1 MKDIGI
7 NAIEA
12 SRSLALLTQE
22 QKNDALGRIG
32 EDLLRNASQ
41 IIEANQLDLEAA
53 DQNGITGAL
62 RDRLVLNQARIE
74 AMVQGLNELTLLK
87 DPVGEV
93 LEVLEPDNGLYIEK
107 VSVPLGVIGIIYESR
122 PNVTV
127 DAFGLCFKSGNAVV
141 LKGGKEAIHTNIE
154 LERIVRDSLTD
165 LKINPN
171 CVQVIKDTRR
181 EVTTQLMKLNEYID
195 VLIPRGSAGLIRAV
209 VENST
214 IPVIETGAGN
224 CHIYVDY
231 DADVSM
237 ALDII
242 ENAKCQRL
250 GVCNTMESL
259 VVHKDIAPT
268 FLPLLVDKLPHV
280 VYHGDLVACEIVD
293 TMVLANDDDF
303 RKEYLDLEMS
313 VKVVDSLEEAIAH
326 INFYNTKHSEAI
338 ITNNEKTAQRFTRE
352 VDASTV
358 YVNAST
364 RFTDGSQFGFG
375 AEIGISTQK
384 LHARGPM
391 GLKQLTS
398 YKYIVKGKGQTRV

>member
-7 NAIEA
+7 KAKEA

-22 QKNDALGRIG
+22 QKNQAIKRIG
-32 EDLLRNASQ
+32 DDLLEQANE

-62 RDRLVLNQARIE
+62 RDRLILNQARIE

-93 LEVLEPDNGLYIEK
+93 LEVLEPENGLYIEK

-154 LERIVRDSLTD
+154 LERIVRNSLTD
-165 LKINPN
+165 LNINPN

-195 VLIPRGSAGLIRAV
+195 VLIPRGSASLIRAV

-231 DADVSM
+231 DADISM

-268 FLPLLVDKLPHV
+268 FLPLLVNKLPHV

-293 TMVLANDDDF
+293 TMVLANDVDF

-338 ITNNEKTAQRFTRE
+338 ITNNEKTAQRFTQE

>member
-7 NAIEA
+7 NAKEA

-93 LEVLEPDNGLYIEK
+93 LEVLEPENGLYIEK

-154 LERIVRDSLTD
+154 LERIVRNSLTD
-165 LKINPN
+165 LNINPN

-250 GVCNTMESL
+250 GVCNAMESL

-268 FLPLLVDKLPHV
+268 FLPLLVNKIPHV

-293 TMVLANDDDF
+293 TMVPANDDDF

-338 ITNNEKTAQRFTRE
+338 ITNNEKTAQRFTQE

>member
-7 NAIEA
+7 RAKEA

-22 QKNDALGRIG
+22 QKNQALKRIG
-32 EDLLRNASQ
+32 DDLLEQANE

-62 RDRLVLNQARIE
+62 RDRLILNQARIE

-93 LEVLEPDNGLYIEK
+93 LEVLEPENGLYIEK

-154 LERIVRDSLTD
+154 LERIVRNSLTD
-165 LKINPN
+165 LNINPN

-195 VLIPRGSAGLIRAV
+195 VLIPRGSASLIRAV

-231 DADVSM
+231 DADISM

-250 GVCNTMESL
+250 GVCNTIESL

-268 FLPLLVDKLPHV
+268 FLPLLVNKLPHV

-293 TMVLANDDDF
+293 TMVLANDVDF

-338 ITNNEKTAQRFTRE
+338 ITNNEKTAQRFTQE

>member
-7 NAIEA
+7 KAKEA

-22 QKNDALGRIG
+22 QKNQALKRIG
-32 EDLLRNASQ
+32 DDLLEQANE

-62 RDRLVLNQARIE
+62 RDRLILHQARIE

-93 LEVLEPDNGLYIEK
+93 LEVLEPENGLYIEK

-154 LERIVRDSLTD
+154 LERIVRNSLTD
-165 LKINPN
+165 LNINPN

-195 VLIPRGSAGLIRAV
+195 VLIPRGSASLIRAV

-231 DADVSM
+231 DADISM

-268 FLPLLVDKLPHV
+268 FLPLLVNKLPHV

-293 TMVLANDDDF
+293 TMVLANDVDF

-338 ITNNEKTAQRFTRE
+338 ITNNEKTAQRFTQE

>member
-7 NAIEA
+7 RAKEA

-22 QKNDALGRIG
+22 QKNQALKRIG
-32 EDLLRNASQ
+32 DDLLVQANE

-62 RDRLVLNQARIE
+62 RDRLILNQARIE

-93 LEVLEPDNGLYIEK
+93 LEVLEPENGLYIEK

-154 LERIVRDSLTD
+154 LERIVRNSLTD
-165 LKINPN
+165 LNINPN

-195 VLIPRGSAGLIRAV
+195 VLIPRGSASLIRAV

-268 FLPLLVDKLPHV
+268 FLPLLVNKLPHV

-313 VKVVDSLEEAIAH
+313 VKVVDSLEEAIVH

-338 ITNNEKTAQRFTRE
+338 ITNNEKTAQRFTQE

>member
-7 NAIEA
+7 RAKEA

-22 QKNDALGRIG
+22 QKNQALKRIG
-32 EDLLRNASQ
+32 DDLLEQANE

-53 DQNGITGAL
+53 DQDGITGAL
-62 RDRLVLNQARIE
+62 RDRLILNQARIE

-93 LEVLEPDNGLYIEK
+93 LEVLEPENGLYIEK

-154 LERIVRDSLTD
+154 LERIVRNSLTD
-165 LKINPN
+165 LNINPN

-195 VLIPRGSAGLIRAV
+195 VLIPRGSASLIRAV

-231 DADVSM
+231 DADISM

-268 FLPLLVDKLPHV
+268 FLPLLVNKLPHV

-293 TMVLANDDDF
+293 TMVLANDVDF

-338 ITNNEKTAQRFTRE
+338 ITNNEKTAQRFTQE

>member
-7 NAIEA
+7 RAKEA

-22 QKNDALGRIG
+22 QKNQALKRIG
-32 EDLLRNASQ
+32 DDLLEQANE

-53 DQNGITGAL
+53 DQDGITGAL
-62 RDRLVLNQARIE
+62 RDRLILNQARIE

-93 LEVLEPDNGLYIEK
+93 LEVLEPENGLYIEK

-154 LERIVRDSLTD
+154 LERIVRNSLTD
-165 LKINPN
+165 LNINPN

-195 VLIPRGSAGLIRAV
+195 VLIPRGSASLIRAV

-237 ALDII
+237 TLDII

-268 FLPLLVDKLPHV
+268 FLPLLVNKLPHV

-313 VKVVDSLEEAIAH
+313 VKVVDSLEEAIVH

-338 ITNNEKTAQRFTRE
+338 ITNNEKTAQRFTQE

>member
-7 NAIEA
+7 RAKEA

-22 QKNDALGRIG
+22 QKNQALKRIG
-32 EDLLRNASQ
+32 DDLLEQANE

-62 RDRLVLNQARIE
+62 RDRLILNQARIE

-93 LEVLEPDNGLYIEK
+93 LEVLEPENGLYIEK

-154 LERIVRDSLTD
+154 LERIVRNSLTD
-165 LKINPN
+165 LNINPN
-171 CVQVIKDTRR
+171 CFQVIKDTRR

-195 VLIPRGSAGLIRAV
+195 VLIPRGSASLIRAV

-250 GVCNTMESL
+250 GVCNTVESL

-268 FLPLLVDKLPHV
+268 FLPLLVNKLPHV

-313 VKVVDSLEEAIAH
+313 VKVVDSLEEAIVH

-338 ITNNEKTAQRFTRE
+338 ITNNEKTAQRFTQE

>member
-7 NAIEA
+7 KAKEA

-22 QKNDALGRIG
+22 QKNQALKRIG
-32 EDLLRNASQ
+32 DDLLEQANE

-62 RDRLVLNQARIE
+62 RDRLILNQARIE

-93 LEVLEPDNGLYIEK
+93 LEVLEPENGLYIEK

-154 LERIVRDSLTD
+154 LERIVRNSLTD
-165 LKINPN
+165 LNINPN

-195 VLIPRGSAGLIRAV
+195 VLIPRGSASLIRAV

-231 DADVSM
+231 DADISM

-268 FLPLLVDKLPHV
+268 FLPLLVNKLPHV

-293 TMVLANDDDF
+293 TMVLANDVDF

-338 ITNNEKTAQRFTRE
+338 ITNNEKTAQRFTQE

-358 YVNAST
+358 FVNAST

>member
-7 NAIEA
+7 NAKEA

-338 ITNNEKTAQRFTRE
+338 ITNNEKTAQRFTQE

>member
-7 NAIEA
+7 KAKEA
-12 SRSLALLTQE
+12 STELALLTQE
-22 QKNDALGRIG
+22 QKNQALKRIG
-32 EDLLRNASQ
+32 DDLLEQANK
-41 IIEANQLDLEAA
+41 IIGANQLDLEAA

-62 RDRLVLNQARIE
+62 RDRLILNQARIE

-93 LEVLEPDNGLYIEK
+93 LEVLEPENGLYIEK

-154 LERIVRDSLTD
+154 LERIVRNSLTD
-165 LKINPN
+165 LSINPN

-195 VLIPRGSAGLIRAV
+195 VLIPRGSTSLIRAV

-268 FLPLLVDKLPHV
+268 FLPLLVNKLPHV

-391 GLKQLTS
+391 GS
-398 YKYIVKGKGQTRV
+398 DWNR